1 MLLCAMIYVAVY
13 SYIQP
18 YKSWCINILE
28 VVLLV
33 DLLLILTIS
42 STVQFKVTEN
52 VQFDDVINFI
62 TM

>member
-1 MLLCAMIYVAVY
+1 MMYVAVY
-13 SYIQP
+13 LYIQP
-18 YKSWCINILE
+18 YKSWSINILE

>member
-1 MLLCAMIYVAVY
+1 MIYVAVY

-18 YKSWCINILE
+18 YKSWYINILE

-52 VQFDDVINFI
+52 MQFDDVINFI

>member
-1 MLLCAMIYVAVY
+1 MLLCTMIYVAVY
-13 SYIQP
+13 LYIQP